1 MTSPLL
7 KHPTSQAAPKGPVS
21 RNPVWLIL
29 AFLIP
34 MIGMWI
40 GFAFCGV
47 RPFAVPIEGLLN
59 YFNGHGADRQMI
71 WSDLREQYYPFL
83 QEFHARVRD
92 GESLLWSWD
101 GGMGTDYLSLIAY
114 YVASPLN
121 LISLFFPATILR
133 EVMSVLLTVKIG
145 CAGLFFAWMLRS
157 IFRKNDVSITFFGWM
172 FAFCSFIM
180 GYYWDTIWMDT
191 VALLPL
197 VFLGLYKLVTEGKF
211 RLYVVSL
218 ALAVLSNYYLGAFVC
233 YFCVIAFFAIA
244 AIRQVYGRE
253 FLSRLLQFGG
263 CSLLGGGLTAF
274 LLLHTGISLAS
285 TDSAASGGI
294 QQLDFYDSY
303 TEVIGNMLAFNNPT
317 AMSGLPNLYCGIL
330 PLLLLV
336 VYLRSKKISLEDKI
350 INVTFLVFF
359 IFSSNFNL
367 FDFIL
372 HGFRFP
378 NMLPGRYT
386 FLICFVLLLIGYR
399 GFLLLKDMNSID
411 IFGMA
416 GLGILMIGISCFSL
430 GTEKTMANVILVA
443 AYLLFLF
450 LYERRFL
457 RKRTLTVFLCLLI
470 TGEMCASL
478 TLSMDTVGKSNYFG
492 YPYRYNEFKKLTATM
507 EEMDPSFWRTEFH
520 CRYYLNDGTM
530 YRYRGVNQFSSTAN
544 RHVTKF
550 LSTISFTTGANSYY
564 YNFSSPVNNS
574 LLGLKYIIARSGD
587 LMGGTKTQWFYS
599 QEGEADH
606 GDLQV
611 YRNTA
616 YLGAGFM
623 ANKAI
628 ENMEYTNSPFQ
639 VQNRLFQGL
648 TGSSESIFFSR
659 KPDGYETYN
668 FESFEQ
674 QGSEYRF
681 TSGVSEGVL
690 DLNYTAA
697 STGTYYA
704 YMNVGGGGD
713 IEVTVNPGTTEARTY
728 HHPVASLR
736 YIAPVCEVNAG
747 DKIRIRITTEAKKEN
762 CNISCYLYYFNEG
775 NFDEGWATLT
785 DEIWEPTDF
794 SDTHLKGDITVKEDG
809 LFCTVIPYSEDW
821 TLYVDGVE
829 TETRRVLS
837 GDVVKNGKVDSRV
850 EGPYIGAHLTEG
862 THTLELRYTP
872 KGLIPGIG
880 ISLACLITF
889 LVLAIVFPKGFP
901 TLKKKPK
908 STSATDSLATP
919 EPEEI
924 STTPEET
931 KEDPDRELPH

>member
-7 KHPTSQAAPKGPVS
+7 KNSPAPSVQKPVS

-34 MIGMWI
+34 MIAMWI
-40 GFAFCGV
+40 GFALCGV
-47 RPFAVPIEGLLN
+47 RPFAIPIEGLLKFLTN
-59 YFNGHGADRQMI
+59 EGAQNQML

-83 QEFHARVRD
+83 QEFHERVRS

-101 GGMGTDYLSLIAY
+101 GGMGTDYISLIAY

-121 LISLFFPATILR
+121 LITLFFPTAMLR
-133 EVMSVLLTVKIG
+133 EVMTVLLTVKIG
-145 CAGLFFAWMLRS
+145 CAGLFFGLMIKN
-157 IFRKNDVSITFFGWM
+157 IFRRNDVSLTAFSWM
-172 FAFCSFIM
+172 YAFSSFIM

-211 RLYVVSL
+211 RLYVIAL

-253 FLSRLLQFGG
+253 FLSRLGQFAG

-274 LLLHTGISLAS
+274 LLLHTGLSLMN

-303 TEVIGNMLAFNNPT
+303 TEVVGNMLAFNNPT

-350 INVTFLVFF
+350 INAVFLVFF

-367 FDFIL
+367 LDFIL

-386 FLICFVLLLIGYR
+386 FLISFVLLLIGYR
-399 GFLLLKDMNSID
+399 GFLLLKDMTAAD
-411 IFGMA
+411 LYGMA
-416 GLGILMIGISCFSL
+416 ALSIVMVGISCFSL
-430 GTEKTMANVILVA
+430 GTEKTMANIVLIS
-443 AYLLFLF
+443 AYLLFFF

-457 RKRTLTVFLCLLI
+457 RKRAFTVFLCLLI

-478 TLSMDTVGKSNYFG
+478 TLSMDTVGKTNYYG
-492 YPYRYNEFKKLTATM
+492 YPYRYEEIKQLNETL

-520 CRYYLNDGTM
+520 CRYYLNDGAM
-530 YRYRGVNQFSSTAN
+530 YRFRGVNQFSSTAN
-544 RHVTKF
+544 RNVTKF
-550 LSTISFTTGANSYY
+550 LSAISFTTGANSYY
-564 YNFSSPVNNS
+564 YNFSSPVNNA
-574 LLGLKYIIARSGD
+574 LLGLKYIIARDGD
-587 LMGGTKTQWFYS
+587 LIGGTKTQWYYG
-599 QEGEADH
+599 QEGEQDH
-606 GDLQV
+606 GDLQI

-623 ANKAI
+623 VNEAV

-659 KPDGYETYN
+659 KPDSYESYN
-668 FESFEQ
+668 FEEFEQ
-674 QGSEYRF
+674 QGSEYVFSTR
-681 TSGVSEGVL
+681 SSEGVL

-704 YMNVGGGGD
+704 YMCIGGGGD
-713 IEVTVNPGTTEARTY
+713 VEVTVNPGTENAKY
-728 HHPVASLR
+728 YQHPVASLR
-736 YIAPVCEVNAG
+736 YIAPVCEVTAG
-747 DKIRIRITTEAKKEN
+747 DKIRIRITTGADKKN
-762 CNISCYLYYFNEG
+762 CNISCYLYYFNEN

-785 DEIWEPTDF
+785 DETWEPSDF
-794 SDTHLKGDITVKEDG
+794 SDTHLKGDITVKQDG

-821 TLYVDGVE
+821 TLYVDGVK
-829 TETRRVLS
+829 TETRRVLG
-837 GDVVKNGKVDSRV
+837 GDVVKNDTVDSRV
-850 EGPYIGAHLTEG
+850 EGPYIGAYLTEG
-862 THTLELRYTP
+862 THTVELRYTP

-880 ISLACLITF
+880 ISVASLVTL
-889 LVLAIVFPKGFP
+889 LVLAFVYPKGFP
-901 TLKKKPK
+901 VLKKKNRPVP
-908 STSATDSLATP
+908 AEPLP
-919 EPEEI
+919 EPEENDL
-924 STTPEET
+924 SDQGDHK
-931 KEDPDRELPH
+931 KEP